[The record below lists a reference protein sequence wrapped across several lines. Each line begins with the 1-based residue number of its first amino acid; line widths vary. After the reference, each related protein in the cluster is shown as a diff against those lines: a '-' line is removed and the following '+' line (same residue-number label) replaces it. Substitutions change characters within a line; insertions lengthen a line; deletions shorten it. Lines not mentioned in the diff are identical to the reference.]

1 MSSTTLS
8 KKALPRVVIAG
19 RPNVGK
25 STLFNRL
32 SGRKDA
38 IVDAQSGVTRDSRL
52 VESALD
58 DLAFDLVDTAGI
70 ELGEEGIASRLNVLA
85 EDAVK
90 QSDLVLFLVDGRAG
104 ITSVDAELAKRVR
117 SFGRP
122 VIVVV
127 NKIDV
132 HISDDTMY
140 EAYSL
145 GFDAAIGIS
154 SAHGMGFNELTDA
167 IRPYIEKRTVELA
180 AEAVDEKEDERFV
193 LPLAI
198 IGRPNAGKSTLV
210 NQLLKSNRMLT
221 GPEAGLTRES
231 VGSLWEVDGRLI
243 ELVDTPGIRRKGRVS
258 EDLEKMSVTHAMNAM
273 AKSEAV
279 LLMLDA
285 TLPFEKQ
292 DVTLASIAVDRGK
305 PLVIGLNKWDLVEDK
320 DEYIA
325 EIKFRLEHSF
335 SQVKGVPFVT
345 MSALKDKGV
354 EKILPTVLGLHKKW
368 QTRLTTSQLNKFL
381 EGMLVANPP
390 PMRRNRRMKIKYM
403 SQIASEPPTFAIFCN
418 MPDELQSS
426 YVRYLQN
433 GLREAF
439 DLYGIALILKPM
451 GSDNPYAKK
460 HP

>member
-1 MSSTTLS
+1 MSSTLA
-8 KKALPRVVIAG
+8 KKVRPRVVIAG

-32 SGRKDA
+32 SGRNDA
-38 IVDAQSGVTRDSRL
+38 IVDAQAGVTRDSRL
-52 VESALD
+52 VEAMLD
-58 DLAFDLVDTAGI
+58 NLAFDLVDTAGI
-70 ELGEEGIASRLNVLA
+70 ELGEEGIASRLNELA

-90 QSDLVLFLVDGRAG
+90 TSDVVLFLVDGRDG
-104 ITSVDAELAKRVR
+104 ITSVDEELAKRVR
-117 SFGRP
+117 SFNRP
-122 VIVVV
+122 VILVV

-132 HISDDTMY
+132 HISDDTLY

-154 SAHGMGFNELTDA
+154 SAHGMGFDDLSNA
-167 IRPYIEKRTVELA
+167 MRPFIEARSLEI
-180 AEAVDEKEDERFV
+180 EASGANDVEDERFV
-193 LPLAI
+193 LPLTI

-210 NQLLKSNRMLT
+210 NQLLKTNRMLT

-231 VGSLWEVDGRLI
+231 VGSLWEVDGHLI
-243 ELVDTPGIRRKGRVS
+243 ELIDTPGIRKKGRVN
-258 EDLEKMSVTHAMNAM
+258 EDLEKTSVTHAMNAM
-273 AKSEAV
+273 SKSEAV
-279 LLMLDA
+279 VLLLDA
-285 TLPFEKQ
+285 TKTFDKQ
-292 DVTLASIAVDRGK
+292 DVTLAAHAVDRGK
-305 PLVIGLNKWDLVEDK
+305 PLIIGLNKWDLVHEK

-345 MSALKDKGV
+345 MSALKGKGV

-368 QTRLTTSQLNKFL
+368 QTRLSTSQLNKFL
-381 EGMLVANPP
+381 EGMLAANPP
-390 PMRRNRRMKIKYM
+390 PMRKNRRMKIKYM

-451 GSDNPYAKK
+451 GSHNPYADK
-460 HP
+460 

>member
-8 KKALPRVVIAG
+8 KKELPRVVIAG

-38 IVDAQSGVTRDSRL
+38 IVDSQAGVTRDSRL
-52 VESALD
+52 VEAKLD
-58 DLAFDLVDTAGI
+58 DLSFDLVDTAGI
-70 ELGEEGIASRLNVLA
+70 ELDREGIASRLNVLA
-85 EDAVK
+85 EEAVQ
-90 QSDLVLFLVDGRAG
+90 QSDVVLFLVDGREG
-104 ITSVDAELAKRVR
+104 ITPMDSELAKRIH
-117 SFGRP
+117 SFNKP
-122 VIVVV
+122 VIAVV

-140 EAYSL
+140 EVYSL

-154 SAHGMGFNELTDA
+154 SAHGMGFNELSDA
-167 IRPYIEKRTVELA
+167 IRPYIVERTAEL
-180 AEAVDEKEDERFV
+180 EAMESEPEDERFV
-193 LPLAI
+193 LPITI

-210 NQLLKSNRMLT
+210 NQLLQSERMLT

-231 VGSLWEVDGRLI
+231 VGSLWEVDGKLI
-243 ELVDTPGIRRKGRVS
+243 ELVDTPGIRRRGRVN

-279 LLMLDA
+279 VLLLDA
-285 TLPFEKQ
+285 TKPFEKQ
-292 DVTLASIAVDRGK
+292 DVTLASHAVDRGK
-305 PLVIGLNKWDLVEDK
+305 PLVIGLNKWDLVEEK

-345 MSALKDKGV
+345 MSALKGKGV
-354 EKILPTVLGLHKKW
+354 DKMLPAVLDLHKKW

-381 EGMLVANPP
+381 EGMLLANAP
-390 PMRRNRRMKIKYM
+390 PMRKNRRMKIKYM

-426 YVRYLQN
+426 YIRYLQN

-439 DLYGIALILKPM
+439 NLYGIALILKPM
-451 GSDNPYAKK
+451 GSDNPYSHLKK
-460 HP
+460 